1 MNTNDGF
8 QHQRSH
14 ARSIQSLR
22 LGSKC
27 VFCPETED
35 IPKISQTI
43 QSKMV
48 DREIIT
54 DQGWTTYVG
63 LRVFNFTINLTACP
77 KGFEASFEDIERICG
92 WNSHR
97 FTCFKNVCISMQIIY
112 CKSTCFCATC
122 TSRETRV
129 VRVKVC
135 SIYGAWWVAWWNHGS
150 WKSSKSHPVGITIN
164 RSNITGWWFQT
175 CVIFH
180 FIYDNMWDLWDICHP
195 SQLTNSI
202 IFQRGRL
209 KPPTSLEKRVSF
221 HCHVWLPETI
231 SSPNQNGPLPCF
243 RNLHCS
249 VERPEYHTWHS
260 HSKKFH
266 KETTR
271 ELGYHSVIKHGW
283 LGNPLQME
291 HLYMMGK
298 SSTV

>member
-97 FTCFKNVCISMQIIY
+97 FTCFKNVCISMRIIY
-112 CKSTCFCATC
+112 GKSTVFLSATC
-122 TSRETRV
+122 R
-129 VRVKVC
+129 
-135 SIYGAWWVAWWNHGS
+135 WNHGS
-150 WKSSKSHPVGITIN
+150 WKSSKSHPLGITIN
-164 RSNITGWWFQT
+164 RLNITGWWFQT

-180 FIYDNMWDLWDICHP
+180 FIYAN
-195 SQLTNSI
+195 I
-202 IFQRGRL
+202 IYGIYVIL
-209 KPPTSLEKRVSF
+209 PN
-221 HCHVWLPETI
+221 WL
-231 SSPNQNGPLPCF
+231 
-243 RNLHCS
+243 
-249 VERPEYHTWHS
+249 
-260 HSKKFH
+260 
-266 KETTR
+266 
-271 ELGYHSVIKHGW
+271 
-283 LGNPLQME
+283 
-291 HLYMMGK
+291 
-298 SSTV
+298 